1 MPPKIHFFA
10 NGVFTTSLAGGDFH
24 FLELAKVVAAE
35 GFEINYFGGH
45 ALKEALVQHK
55 IPGTVT
61 LTDDAAMGKVN
72 QASLGGQWGMFRD
85 FYRRYRR
92 TMQLRSQIAPEDFV
106 YAVSDYW
113 FDVLPVVRCAA
124 HRKLMVLHMLAPTFG
139 QWLKN
144 PRPAAL
150 HYFLS
155 QNHSLKTFRDSGG
168 KLLYIHPNMKR
179 GLQERGFPDAQ
190 LDYISAGCDVAAGE
204 AVPPQ
209 PKEFDVVWI
218 GRVHPQKGTDDLV
231 ATLAFL
237 AGKVPDFKAVLIGRL
252 AELKPRFEQL
262 GILKNITLVDRVSEA
277 EKFRLLKSSRMF
289 LLPSRYEGSGSS
301 AAREAIVSD
310 LAVVAYEL
318 DVFRPVFGEL
328 LRYVPPF
335 DLAAFQA
342 TALDTLMQVRA
353 GEFQPDAAGVMALK
367 QTCAWDAVGKRF
379 VQILRALPE

>member
-1 MPPKIHFFA
+1 MPSKIHFMA

-24 FLELAKVVAAE
+24 FLELAKVVADE

-45 ALKEALVQHK
+45 ALKEALAQNR

-72 QASLGGQWGMFRD
+72 QGSIGGQWSMFRD
-85 FYRRYRR
+85 FYQRYRR
-92 TMQLRSQIAPEDFV
+92 TMQLRSRIAPEDFV

-113 FDVLPVVRCAA
+113 FDVVPVVRSAA
-124 HRKLMVLHMLAPTFG
+124 RRKLMILHMRAPTLGLF
-139 QWLKN
+139 LKN

-155 QNHSLKTFRDSGG
+155 QNYSLKIFRRSSG
-168 KLLYIHPNMKR
+168 KLLFIHPNMQR
-179 GLQERGFPDAQ
+179 DLLRRGFPEAQ
-190 LDYISAGCDVAAGE
+190 LDYISAGCDVKAGE
-204 AVPPQ
+204 EVPPQ

-237 AGKVPDFKAVLIGRL
+237 AGKVPDFKAVLMGRL

-262 GILKNITLVDRVSEA
+262 GILKNITFADRVSEA
-277 EKFRLLKSSRMF
+277 EKFRLLKASRMF

-301 AAREAIVSD
+301 AAREAIVSSI
-310 LAVVAYEL
+310 AVVAYEL
-318 DVFRPVFGEL
+318 DVYRPVFGNL
-328 LRYVPPF
+328 LRYVPPIE
-335 DLAAFQA
+335 LAAFQ
-342 TALDTLMQVRA
+342 TAALETLLQVRA
-353 GEFQPDAAGVMALK
+353 GKFQPNEAGIKTLK
-367 QTCAWDAVGKRF
+367 ETCAWEAVGKRF
-379 VQILRALPE
+379 VQILRAMPA

>member
-1 MPPKIHFFA
+1 
-10 NGVFTTSLAGGDFH
+10 
-24 FLELAKVVAAE
+24 
-35 GFEINYFGGH
+35 
-45 ALKEALVQHK
+45 
-55 IPGTVT
+55 
-61 LTDDAAMGKVN
+61 MGKVN
-72 QASLGGQWGMFRD
+72 QASLGGQWAMFRD

-92 TMQLRSQIAPEDFV
+92 TMQLRSRIAPGDFV

-124 HRKLMVLHMLAPTFG
+124 RRKLMILHMLAPTFG
-139 QWLKN
+139 QWLRN

-150 HYFLS
+150 HYLLS
-155 QNHSLKTFRDSGG
+155 QNYSLAAFRKCGG
-168 KLLYIHPNMKR
+168 KLLYIHPNMRR
-179 GLQERGFPDAQ
+179 GLLERRFTDAQ

-237 AGKVPDFKAVLIGRL
+237 AGKVPDFKAGLIGRL
-252 AELKPRFEQL
+252 EELKPRFEQL
-262 GILKNITLVDRVSEA
+262 GIAKNITLFSGVSEA
-277 EKFRLLKSSRMF
+277 EKFRLLKSGRVF

-301 AAREAIVSD
+301 AAREAIISN

-318 DVFRPVFGEL
+318 DVFRPVFGDL

-342 TALDTLMQVRA
+342 AALDALKETRT
-353 GEFQPDAAGVMALK
+353 GKFQPDETGIKALK
-367 QTCAWDAVGKRF
+367 NTCAWEAVGKRF
-379 VQILRALPE
+379 VQLLRAMPE

>member
-24 FLELAKVVAAE
+24 FLELAKVAAAE
-35 GFEINYFGGH
+35 GFVVNYFGGH
-45 ALKEALVQHK
+45 ALKEALAQHQ

-61 LTDDAAMGKVN
+61 LTDDAAIGKVN

-124 HRKLMVLHMLAPTFG
+124 RRKLMVLHMLAPTFG
-139 QWLKN
+139 QWLRN

-155 QNHSLKTFRDSGG
+155 QNHSLKTFRRSGG
-168 KLLYIHPNMKR
+168 KLLYIHPNMRR
-179 GLQERGFPDAQ
+179 GLREHGFSDAQ
-190 LDYISAGCDVAAGE
+190 LDYISAGCDVRAGE

-209 PKEFDVVWI
+209 PKEFDVAWI

-231 ATLAFL
+231 GTLAFL

-277 EKFRLLKSSRMF
+277 EKFRLLKSGRMF

-301 AAREAIVSD
+301 AAREAIVSG

-318 DVFRPVFGEL
+318 DVFRPVFGDL

-335 DLAAFQA
+335 DLAAFQTA
-342 TALDTLMQVRA
+342 ALDTLVQVRS
-353 GEFQPDAAGVMALK
+353 GKFQPDAAGVTALK

-379 VQILRALPE
+379 VQILRTLPE